1 MTINH
6 LSLSFI
12 IIPAVLCSQQVK
24 LLRIVLTQLGVKLIS
39 RLDEALESFNFI
51 SQSSICS
58 SAVVWD
64 SIIVKSNNS
73 IFLRELHYKCVM
85 ILKVLNI
92 LLLVYEMGSHAG
104 KNQQQCPWAKKT
116 KNIWENMFVRQF
128 QRRHFG
134 THLFLICTVQVPPL
148 LDWLGKVKGVHGDFD
163 LANDVMFGEAIKV
176 VHRHH
181 QGLAPHFLEWNLEGR
196 KQCFPLTPQS
206 GMIWQLARHAVEA
219 GQELHTLRPSP
230 GAHNCLP

>member
-1 MTINH
+1 
-6 LSLSFI
+6 
-12 IIPAVLCSQQVK
+12 
-24 LLRIVLTQLGVKLIS
+24 
-39 RLDEALESFNFI
+39 
-51 SQSSICS
+51 
-58 SAVVWD
+58 
-64 SIIVKSNNS
+64 
-73 IFLRELHYKCVM
+73 
-85 ILKVLNI
+85 
-92 LLLVYEMGSHAG
+92 
-104 KNQQQCPWAKKT
+104 
-116 KNIWENMFVRQF
+116 MFVRQF

-196 KQCFPLTPQS
+196 KQCFPLTPRS

-219 GQELHTLRPSP
+219 GQELYSGTRCDLRLELTIALMTCSLSSLTLTRVNNVIFLSLSLSIELCQLARWSRGGTP
-230 GAHNCLP
+230 L